1 MKDKIQLIDP
11 AKWVSFEI
19 LLSLF
24 VCLSRHDIWNVKVSS
39 KQGSLSKWFII
50 CNWLGPES
58 CTIAIECYGIRTL
71 CKWFKLQR
79 FLWFGYPILPPLL
92 QCVGK
97 ITNIPQENLLL
108 RSLWHKVWICVKQ
121 HKESD
126 LTGKILKQNVTVS
139 HASRLPPR
147 C

>member
-1 MKDKIQLIDP
+1 MI
-11 AKWVSFEI
+11 W
-19 LLSLF
+19 LS
-24 VCLSRHDIWNVKVSS
+24 N
-39 KQGSLSKWFII
+39 
-50 CNWLGPES
+50 P
-58 CTIAIECYGIRTL
+58 TT
-71 CKWFKLQR
+71 
-79 FLWFGYPILPPLL
+79 LL

-108 RSLWHKVWICVKQ
+108 RGLWHKVGICVKQ